1 MYDIAHIIIYILKYL
16 KIYIVL
22 NLNKKNYVI
31 KIKKTL
37 ITMYLNKVLQIR
49 ISNMIKLHIL

>member
-37 ITMYLNKVLQIR
+37 ITM
-49 ISNMIKLHIL
+49 